1 MKHYLQHGEYMD
13 PLSFEEQKT
22 IIKQQIMD
30 AVSWLDERRGIIHS
44 RRHLAST
51 PVFKGIPNFKE
62 TRISMLRAD
71 NLEELFK
78 ILDSVHE
85 QEVIL

>member
-1 MKHYLQHGEYMD
+1 LQYGERMN
-13 PLSFEEQKT
+13 PLLFDEQKA
-22 IIKQQIMD
+22 IIKQQVLD
-30 AVSWLDERRGIIHS
+30 AVAWLDERRGIIHS

-62 TRISMLRAD
+62 TRIAMLRAE

-85 QEVIL
+85 QEVIV